1 MRVLGEITAAEI
13 PSDWPGSDFAIA
25 FGGESFDDFKRGMR
39 QYPKDAVRA
48 LTNKPVR
55 YCRVDFG
62 NPNGAK
68 KAYLDV
74 YRNFRFFIFES
85 KDDIRWYQSNK
96 GNASF
101 FKMSSGN
108 TPKDMFAMLRGGRSG
123 LEFIGFFYGRVRAEA
138 RRGGTAIQ
146 NIWSASERFTKMTST
161 AQGTSAAGRPH
172 TPTGKKISDFQRR
185 RYIEGI
191 IL

>member
-1 MRVLGEITAAEI
+1 MQVLDEIAVTDI
-13 PSDWPGSDFAIA
+13 PSDWPGGDFAIA
-25 FGGESFDDFKRGMR
+25 FGGESFDDFKRSMR
-39 QYPKDAVRA
+39 QYPRDAVRA

-96 GNASF
+96 GNAAF

-161 AQGTSAAGRPH
+161 AQGMSAVGR
-172 TPTGKKISDFQRR
+172 Q
-185 RYIEGI
+185 
-191 IL
+191 